1 MSSRSSARI
10 CITFK
15 AGQRSALDRMSRV
28 SGAPVSELVRRAVD
42 SFVVARALGHDRG
55 LDQLEADLSE
65 SATTLPP
72 ISTTTP

>member
-1 MSSRSSARI
+1 MSSRSSARN

-42 SFVVARALGHDRG
+42 SFVVARAVG
-55 LDQLEADLSE
+55 LDRLESDPSE
-65 SATTLPP
+65 SATTPPP